1 MMPQPLLEDYA
12 KALLELEQALA
23 ESSENQLIQAGCIQY
38 FEFCFELAWK
48 SVKSVAEQEG
58 LECHSPKTCLKVA
71 HQNGWVEEEPLWLE
85 MLASRNRMSHTCD
98 SSTALS
104 IYHHLTEFLQTLQQL
119 HLNLKTHCG

>member
-1 MMPQPLLEDYA
+1 MTPQRLLEDYA
-12 KALLELEQALA
+12 KALDELEQVLT

-38 FEFCFELAWK
+38 FVFCFELAWK
-48 SVKSVAEQEG
+48 IVKSVAEQEG

-85 MLASRNRMSHTCD
+85 MLSARNRMSHTCD

-104 IYHHLTEFLQTLQQL
+104 IYHHLTEFLQTLRQL

>member
-1 MMPQPLLEDYA
+1 MMSQPLLEDYA

-23 ESSENQLIQAGCIQY
+23 EPLESRLIQAGCIQY

-58 LECHSPKTCLKVA
+58 LECHSPKSCLNVA

-98 SSTALS
+98 SGTALN
-104 IYHHLTEFLQTLQQL
+104 IYHRLVDFQIALQQL
-119 HLNLKTHCG
+119 YLNLKNHCE

>member
-1 MMPQPLLEDYA
+1 MTPQGLLEDYA
-12 KALLELEQALA
+12 KALDELEQALA
-23 ESSENQLIQAGCIQY
+23 EPSENQLIQAGCIQY

-85 MLASRNRMSHTCD
+85 MLPPATGCRTPAILARR
-98 SSTALS
+98 
-104 IYHHLTEFLQTLQQL
+104 
-119 HLNLKTHCG
+119 

>member
-23 ESSENQLIQAGCIQY
+23 EPSENQLIQAGCIQY

-48 SVKSVAEQEG
+48 IVKPVAEQEG

-85 MLASRNRMSHTCD
+85 MLAFRNRMSHTCD
-98 SSTALS
+98 SGTALK
-104 IYHHLTEFLQTLQQL
+104 IYHRLADFQITLQQL
-119 HLNLKTHCG
+119 HLNLKDA

>member
-1 MMPQPLLEDYA
+1 MTPQPLLEDYA
-12 KALLELEQALA
+12 KALDELEQVLT
-23 ESSENQLIQAGCIQY
+23 ESSENRLIQAGCIQY

-48 SVKSVAEQEG
+48 SVKSVVEQEG

-98 SSTALS
+98 SGTVLN
-104 IYHHLTEFLQTLQQL
+104 IYHRLVDFQIALQQL
-119 HLNLKTHCG
+119 HLNLKDA

>member
-1 MMPQPLLEDYA
+1 MTPQRLLEDYA
-12 KALLELEQALA
+12 KALDELEQVLT

-71 HQNGWVEEEPLWLE
+71 HQNGWVEEEPFWLE

-98 SSTALS
+98 SGTALN

>member
-23 ESSENQLIQAGCIQY
+23 EPSESRLIRAGCIQY

-71 HQNGWVEEEPLWLE
+71 HQNGWVEEEPPLVGD
-85 MLASRNRMSHTCD
+85 ATSRNRMSHTCD
-98 SSTALS
+98 SGTALN
-104 IYHHLTEFLQTLQQL
+104 ICHRLGDFQIALQQL
-119 HLNLKTHCG
+119 HLNLKDA

>member
-85 MLASRNRMSHTCD
+85 MLASRNRMSHACD
-98 SSTALS
+98 SGTALN
-104 IYHHLTEFLQTLQQL
+104 IYHRLVDFQIALQQL
-119 HLNLKTHCG
+119 HLNLKDA

>member
-1 MMPQPLLEDYA
+1 MTPQRLLEDSA

-23 ESSENQLIQAGCIQY
+23 EPSESQLIQAGCIQY

-98 SSTALS
+98 SGTALN
-104 IYHHLTEFLQTLQQL
+104 IYHRLVDFQIALQQL
-119 HLNLKTHCG
+119 HLNLKDA

>member
-1 MMPQPLLEDYA
+1 MMSQPLLEDYA

-23 ESSENQLIQAGCIQY
+23 EPSESRLIQAGCIQY

-71 HQNGWVEEEPLWLE
+71 HQNGWFEEEPLWLE

-98 SSTALS
+98 SGTALN
-104 IYHHLTEFLQTLQQL
+104 IYHRLADFQIALQQL
-119 HLNLKTHCG
+119 HLNLKDA

>member
-12 KALLELEQALA
+12 KALLELEQVLA
-23 ESSENQLIQAGCIQY
+23 EPSESRLIQAGCIQY

-98 SSTALS
+98 SGTALN
-104 IYHHLTEFLQTLQQL
+104 IYHRLGDFQIALQQL
-119 HLNLKTHCG
+119 HLNLKDA

>member
-12 KALLELEQALA
+12 KALLELEQVLA
-23 ESSENQLIQAGCIQY
+23 EPSESRLIQAGCIQY

-98 SSTALS
+98 SGTALN
-104 IYHHLTEFLQTLQQL
+104 IYHRLAHFQIALQQL
-119 HLNLKTHCG
+119 HLNLKDA

>member
-1 MMPQPLLEDYA
+1 MTPQRLLEDYA
-12 KALLELEQALA
+12 KALDELEQVLT
-23 ESSENQLIQAGCIQY
+23 ESSENRLIQAGCIQY

-98 SSTALS
+98 SGTALN
-104 IYHHLTEFLQTLQQL
+104 IYHRLVDFQIALQQL
-119 HLNLKTHCG
+119 HLNLKDA

>member
-1 MMPQPLLEDYA
+1 MTPQPLLEDYA
-12 KALLELEQALA
+12 KALDELEQVLT
-23 ESSENQLIQAGCIQY
+23 ESSESQLIQAGCIQY

-98 SSTALS
+98 SGTALN
-104 IYHHLTEFLQTLQQL
+104 IYHRLADFRIALQQL
-119 HLNLKTHCG
+119 HLNLKDA

>member
-1 MMPQPLLEDYA
+1 MTPQPLLEDYA
-12 KALLELEQALA
+12 KALDELEQVLT

-98 SSTALS
+98 SGTALN
-104 IYHHLTEFLQTLQQL
+104 IYHRLAHFQIALQQL
-119 HLNLKTHCG
+119 HLNLKDA